1 MPLSAYV
8 TVGQKMVKPLKFIE
22 QPEVWELMDL
32 LFRVLVLAFA
42 PSEL

>member
-1 MPLSAYV
+1 MPSSAFA
-8 TVGQKMVKPLKFIE
+8 TAEQKKVKPLKLVALL
-22 QPEVWELMDL
+22 EVLGPKDL

>member
-8 TVGQKMVKPLKFIE
+8 TVGQKMVKPLKLIE
-22 QPEVWELMDL
+22 LPEVWGPKGL

-42 PSEL
+42 P